1 MKILSFDL
9 TKHYRRSN
17 SCRYNSHSKW
27 PGRRL
32 NAVASHSGYGQRN
45 PRALSRYINGEAAMH
60 HTERKSFRL
69 LCRYTLAESWAA
81 LRKAWLGFKISNS
94 NDDMENMRYYARIIR
109 KLQLEMG
116 IPVTHFDIAI
126 LDGGIIW
133 QIEQEVKAIE
143 TERRQEID
151 IGSSDPTVDD
161 SVDECEYDYEENI
174 NNAALNKNI
183 PSPREEIFHSS
194 DMNSQPPQPN
204 PSLTIVQ
211 KHILNSNSCLPPSV
225 QPGAIVEMHKKN
237 ANSCKS
243 QPNHGEAIV
252 KKRVFNRNLCP
263 YSSYDSSAEFENPD
277 QVQIK
282 QDITNSE
289 SQKNSQS
296 PWPGD
301 SSLETNMTLI
311 QDDGDLGSDDAIE
324 RGSDWYSDPTSEESP
339 AADDCIEPENEL
351 PVQVTGYEIRYDR
364 AMRYSTAEPQ
374 TADKDNEKTEK
385 RNRRSCQ
392 YIPPGRA
399 NQDT

>member
-1 MKILSFDL
+1 MKILSSDL

-17 SCRYNSHSKW
+17 FCRYNNHSKW

-45 PRALSRYINGEAAMH
+45 PRGLSRYINGEAAMH

-94 NDDMENMRYYARIIR
+94 NDDVENMRYYARIIR
-109 KLQLEMG
+109 KLQLEMR
-116 IPVTHFDIAI
+116 IPVTHFDLEI
-126 LDGGIIW
+126 LDGETIW

-143 TERRQEID
+143 AETRQQID
-151 IGSSDPTVDD
+151 IGSSDPTLND
-161 SVDECEYDYEENI
+161 SVDECEYDYEENM
-174 NNAALNKNI
+174 NNAALNESN
-183 PSPREEIFHSS
+183 PSPREA
-194 DMNSQPPQPN
+194 
-204 PSLTIVQ
+204 IVQ
-211 KHILNSNSCLPPSV
+211 KHILNPNSCLPSSV

-243 QPNHGEAIV
+243 QSNPGEAIV
-252 KKRVFNRNLCP
+252 QKRIFNRNLCS
-263 YSSYDSSAEFENPD
+263 YSSYNSGAEFENPHK
-277 QVQIK
+277 VQIK

-289 SQKNSQS
+289 SQKNSES
-296 PWPGD
+296 PWPGN
-301 SSLETNMTLI
+301 SSLESNMTLI

-324 RGSDWYSDPTSEESP
+324 RGSDWYSDLTSEENP
-339 AADDCIEPENEL
+339 AADDRIEPENEL

-364 AMRYSTAEPQ
+364 AMRYSPPEQQ

-392 YIPPGRA
+392 YIPPERA